1 MELLITI
8 CQIID
13 MNAGYILHCV
23 GKFSDPILP
32 PPLLNPCIQIL
43 PDLQIYF
50 MNHKT
55 TLSLAALGLVSS
67 LALMA
72 CGGSDSNAA
81 PAATANTTTTAT
93 VWPPVPTLIAHRG
106 ASALRPE
113 HTLAAY
119 TQAIEDGADIIE
131 PDLVATK
138 DGVLV
143 ARHENAIAIL
153 NADGTIREATTDIAT
168 RAEFAGLLTTKT
180 IDGTAIRG
188 WFTEDMTLAQLK
200 TLRAVE
206 RIPAIRPANVAFN
219 GQFQV
224 PTLQEV
230 IDLAKSKSIEKGR
243 TIGIY
248 PETKHPT
255 YFKSIGLPLERR
267 LIDVLA
273 ANGWNSKDA
282 PVFIQSFE
290 VANLKEMRA
299 LTTVRITQLLSSQGR
314 PFDFVA
320 AGAGETRSYADLITP
335 AGLREVATYAN
346 GIGPSKDMVIPVVSG
361 ALGTSTALVTNAKAA
376 NLLTHIYTLRPEN
389 NFLPASLKK
398 APVTDNTVR
407 GDSITEIQTF
417 LQAGVDGF
425 FTDDSAVG
433 RTAIRTF
440 VKK

>member
-1 MELLITI
+1 MT
-8 CQIID
+8 
-13 MNAGYILHCV
+13 H
-23 GKFSDPILP
+23 
-32 PPLLNPCIQIL
+32 PPLLNVAL
-43 PDLQIYF
+43 TGL
-50 MNHKT
+50 
-55 TLSLAALGLVSS
+55 LSAVALT
-67 LALMA
+67 A
-72 CGGSDSNAA
+72 CGGGDDPVVVA
-81 PAATANTTTTAT
+81 PAPVVAAA
-93 VWPPVPTLIAHRG
+93 VFPPVPTLIAHRG

-113 HTLAAY
+113 HTIAAY

-138 DGVLV
+138 DGHLV

-153 NADGTIREATTDIAT
+153 NADGSIRESTTDIAT
-168 RAEFAGLLTTKT
+168 RPEFAGLLTTKV
-180 IDGTAIRG
+180 IDGTSIRG

-206 RIPAIRPANVAFN
+206 RIPAIRPGNMAFN

-230 IDLAKSKSIEKGR
+230 IDLAKSKAIEKGR
-243 TIGIY
+243 TIGVY

-255 YFKSIGLPLERR
+255 YFKSINLPLEP
-267 LIDVLA
+267 LLLKTLSD
-273 ANGWNSKDA
+273 NGWNSKEA

-290 VANLKEMRA
+290 VGNLKAMRA
-299 LTTVRITQLLSSQGR
+299 LTTTRIVQLLSSSGR
-314 PFDFVA
+314 PYDFVA
-320 AGAGETRSYADLITP
+320 AGPTETRTYADLITP

-361 ALGTSTALVTNAKAA
+361 ALGSPTALVANAKAA
-376 NLLTHIYTLRPEN
+376 NLITHIYTLRPEN
-389 NFLPASLKK
+389 AFLPTNLKR
-398 APVTDNTVR
+398 APTTDNTLR
-407 GDSITEIQTF
+407 GDSVTEIQTF
-417 LQAGVDGF
+417 LQAGIDGF

>member
-1 MELLITI
+1 MKHT
-8 CQIID
+8 
-13 MNAGYILHCV
+13 
-23 GKFSDPILP
+23 
-32 PPLLNPCIQIL
+32 PLFN
-43 PDLQIYF
+43 
-50 MNHKT
+50 
-55 TLSLAALGLVSS
+55 AALTGLLSAM
-67 LALMA
+67 ALTA
-72 CGGSDSNAA
+72 CGGSDDPVAVTPPPVVAA
-81 PAATANTTTTAT
+81 AAF
-93 VWPPVPTLIAHRG
+93 PPVPTLIAHRG

-153 NADGTIREATTDIAT
+153 NADNTIREATTDIAT
-168 RAEFAGLLTTKT
+168 RPEFAALLTTKT

-188 WFTEDMTLAQLK
+188 WFTEDLTLAQLK

-206 RIPAIRPANVAFN
+206 RIPAVRPANVSFN

-230 IDLAKSKSIEKGR
+230 IDLAKSKAIEKGR
-243 TIGIY
+243 TIGVY

-267 LIDVLA
+267 LLEVLT

-290 VANLKEMRA
+290 VGNLKEMRA
-299 LTTVRITQLLSSQGR
+299 LTTTRIVQLLSSSGR

-320 AGAGETRSYADLITP
+320 AGPTETRSYADLITP

-346 GIGPSKDMVIPVVSG
+346 GIGSSKDMVIPVVNG
-361 ALGTSTALVTNAKAA
+361 ALGTPTALVANAKAA
-376 NLLTHIYTLRPEN
+376 NLITHIYTLRPEN
-389 NFLPASLKK
+389 AFLPANLKA
-398 APVTDNTVR
+398 APVADNAVR
-407 GDSITEIQTF
+407 GDSVTEIQTY
-417 LQAGVDGF
+417 LQAGIDGF

-440 VKK
+440 VRR

>member
-1 MELLITI
+1 MKHTPLFNVALTGLLSAI
-8 CQIID
+8 
-13 MNAGYILHCV
+13 
-23 GKFSDPILP
+23 
-32 PPLLNPCIQIL
+32 
-43 PDLQIYF
+43 
-50 MNHKT
+50 
-55 TLSLAALGLVSS
+55 ALT
-67 LALMA
+67 A
-72 CGGSDSNAA
+72 CGGSDEAPVAA
-81 PAATANTTTTAT
+81 PVVAVATA
-93 VWPPVPTLIAHRG
+93 VFPPVPTLIAHRG

-119 TQAIEDGADIIE
+119 TQAIDDGADIIE

-138 DGVLV
+138 DGFLV

-153 NADGTIREATTDIAT
+153 NADGSIRESTTDIAT
-168 RAEFAGLLTTKT
+168 RPEFASLLTTKV
-180 IDGTAIRG
+180 IDGTSIRG

-206 RIPAIRPANVAFN
+206 RIPAIRPGNVPFN
-219 GQFQV
+219 GEFQV

-230 IDLAKSKSIEKGR
+230 IDLAKSKAIEKGR
-243 TIGIY
+243 TIGVY

-273 ANGWNSKDA
+273 ANGWNSKEA

-290 VANLKEMRA
+290 VGNLKEMRGM
-299 LTTVRITQLLSSQGR
+299 TTARIVQLLSSAGR

-320 AGAGETRSYADLITP
+320 AGPSETRSYADLVTP

-361 ALGTSTALVTNAKAA
+361 ALGTPTALVANAKAA
-376 NLLTHIYTLRPEN
+376 NLITHIYTLRPEN
-389 NFLPASLKK
+389 AFLPTNLKR
-398 APVTDNTVR
+398 APATDNTLR
-407 GDSITEIQTF
+407 GDSVTEIQTF

-433 RTAIRTF
+433 RAAIRTF